1 MSLTGSNVLNSPKC
15 NKGVKITFKFGT
27 KFFFCL
33 FLFHMCAMQTFFMQK
48 NRGLNKSLQITNK
61 LNISMAFMSNKPACK
76 LLTAPVY
83 EKKAEV
89 LAEMR
94 LMERQ

>member
-1 MSLTGSNVLNSPKC
+1 MSLTGSNMLSSAKC

-27 KFFFCL
+27 KFFFYSI
-33 FLFHMCAMQTFFMQK
+33 CAPCK
-48 NRGLNKSLQITNK
+48 HCSLEEKRGLNKSLQITNK
-61 LNISMAFMSNKPACK
+61 LNISMAFMSNIPTYK

-94 LMERQ
+94 LMERH